1 MLRENYYREPTELD
15 LLVYEK
21 LVPVQHYL
29 RQVKALINFE
39 AFRDQLR
46 DVYSPTMGRPA
57 EDPILLLKLEFLEFH
72 YDLSDREVIAETQV
86 NVAFRYFLD
95 LSLDSPLPVP
105 SLLSQFRTRLGE
117 ERHQAIFNEVVR
129 QAREHGLVKDW
140 LRLKDATHVVANVAI
155 PSTLELVAQTR
166 QRLLKALHPYA
177 PERVAEEEKQA
188 ATIRTLTADLRDA
201 ERLYYRVEH
210 LRQIVAWADALVAAW
225 GSGPEQPDRNRQV
238 LEQALALAH
247 KVLAD
252 REAPQSKDQ
261 VRSVGDPDAR
271 RGKHGDYYDGY
282 QLDILI
288 DAESEIITALETLPG
303 NGDEAADSV
312 HLLEAEEEAHGNDV
326 AELSTDGVLSA
337 RGEVIRELEDPAGL
351 GLTVYAPPPVPTRA
365 EGFFPAEQFT
375 LDEKGEVLTCPAGE
389 ETNQR
394 APNSHGTGW
403 RFQFRRSQCAACP
416 LLGQCMASLPAKHG
430 RTVVKNDYQAEYKR
444 LKERAQT
451 ERYGE
456 VRREHPKV
464 ERKLSEIVQQHGG
477 RQTRYQGRWR
487 VKIQYLLLGIVVNI
501 KRIVKLLL
509 GGPAAMC
516 PRGAEA

>member
-1 MLRENYYREPTELD
+1 VLRENYYREPTELD

-21 LVPVQHYL
+21 LVPARHYL
-29 RQVKALINFE
+29 RQVKALIDFE
-39 AFRDQLR
+39 AFREQVR
-46 DVYSPTMGRPA
+46 DVYNPTLGRPA
-57 EDPILLLKLEFLEFH
+57 EDPVLLLKLEFLEFH

-117 ERHQAIFNEVVR
+117 QRHRAIFDAVVR
-129 QAREHGLVKDW
+129 QARERGLVKDR
-140 LRLKDATHVVANVAI
+140 LRLKDATHVVANVAV

-177 PERVAEEEKQA
+177 PERVAEEEKEA
-188 ATIRTLTADLRDA
+188 AVIRTVTADLRDA

-210 LRQIVAWADALVAAW
+210 LRQIVAWADELVAAW
-225 GSGPEQPDRNRQV
+225 GADPQPPDRQRQV
-238 LEQALALAH
+238 LRQALALAH
-247 KVLAD
+247 KVLTD
-252 REAPQSKDQ
+252 RDASQQDQ
-261 VRSVGDPDAR
+261 VRSVVDPDAR

-282 QLDILI
+282 QLDLLI

-312 HLLEAEEEAHGNDV
+312 SLLDAEEKAHGNDV
-326 AELSTDGVLSA
+326 DELSTDGILSA
-337 RGEVIRELEDPAGL
+337 RGSVIRELEAPAGR
-351 GLTVYAPPPVPTRA
+351 GLTVYAPPPAPRRA
-365 EGFFPAEQFT
+365 DGFFPPERFT
-375 LDEKGEVLTCPAGE
+375 LDERGEILTCPAGK
-389 ETNQR
+389 ETNWR
-394 APNSHGTGW
+394 TANTHGTGW

-416 LLGQCMASLPAKHG
+416 LLSQCMPRLPAKHG
-430 RTVVKNDYQAEYKR
+430 RTVIKNDYQAEYDR
-444 LKERAQT
+444 LRERAQT
-451 ERYGE
+451 ERYKE

-464 ERKLSEIVQQHGG
+464 ERKLAEIVQQHRG
-477 RQTRYQGRWR
+477 RRTRYRGRWR

-501 KRIVKLLL
+501 KRMVKLLL
-509 GGPAAMC
+509 GGPAVGC